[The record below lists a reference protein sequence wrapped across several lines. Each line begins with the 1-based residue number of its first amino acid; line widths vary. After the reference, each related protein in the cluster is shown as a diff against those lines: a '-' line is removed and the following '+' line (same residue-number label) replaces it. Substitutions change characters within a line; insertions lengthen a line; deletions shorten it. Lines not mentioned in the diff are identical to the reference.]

1 MVDPRRVVARY
12 VDKIPGGLAEDKKPS
27 DFDAKDLAEGTDV
40 EMEHTTDRD
49 VAREIAMDHLTED
62 PEYYQRLK
70 RIEDHEA

>member
-12 VDKIPGGLAEDKKPS
+12 VDKIPGGLAKGKKPS
-27 DFDAKDLAEGTDV
+27 DFDSKDLAEGTDV

-62 PEYYQRLK
+62 PEYYRRLK
-70 RIEDHEA
+70 RIEKHEA